1 MKKLSLKTINKV
13 IGKTANIKRIVF
25 ELSMKIYELAYD
37 EYGFYHHKKHFYHW
51 LFS

>member
-25 ELSMKIYELAYD
+25 EVINENL
-37 EYGFYHHKKHFYHW
+37 
-51 LFS
+51 